1 MSARKS
7 PSRGVVIGVLAGIS
21 AVGGTVAYGAATAS
35 SPPVPYIIH
44 ACWNPKQGA
53 WAPLHISR
61 YNQACPA
68 GWVNIGWTSSS
79 KTGPRGPRG
88 PAGAPGRSVVGSAG
102 TRGAAGATGANGNTV
117 LSGPG
122 NPPEGTCVTGDF
134 WIDTTSWSIWNCVDG
149 GWTGPVSLVGPQ
161 GPTGNQGA
169 TGADGMQGA
178 TGPQGAAGVSGAT
191 GADGMAGATGAIG
204 ATGAAGAAGA
214 TGANGNTVLSGPG
227 SPPDGT
233 CVTGDFWIDTTSWS
247 IWNCVDGGW
256 TGPMSL
262 VGPQGP
268 TGDQGATGATGPQGA
283 PGATG
288 DVGPKGDAGIQGATG
303 ASGPQ
308 GATGPSGH
316 SGSNG
321 LQGSTGE
328 PGGVGLQGATGPQGP
343 TGASGPRGAT
353 GSGFSTAN
361 VTYYSHTGV
370 SGDVDVE
377 AYCPTG
383 KIAIGGG
390 YIVNGIVGAKTHIE
404 LDAAASLPVSNTL
417 AYPAGFDSS
426 MVGSTGA
433 GVPVLG
439 NGTGTAN
446 GWAVY
451 LSPGDSTS
459 PMTTYVVCG
468 S

>member
-44 ACWNPKQGA
+44 ACWNPKQGP

-122 NPPEGTCVTGDF
+122 NPPE
-134 WIDTTSWSIWNCVDG
+134 
-149 GWTGPVSLVGPQ
+149 
-161 GPTGNQGA
+161 
-169 TGADGMQGA
+169 
-178 TGPQGAAGVSGAT
+178 
-191 GADGMAGATGAIG
+191 
-204 ATGAAGAAGA
+204 
-214 TGANGNTVLSGPG
+214 
-227 SPPDGT
+227 GT